1 MIAHQRLPR
10 RIHCVGIGGGG
21 LSALAGLLAERGHE
35 VSGSDTSDAFAVD
48 DLTRRGIS
56 VSRGHDA
63 GHLGAAELL
72 IRSAAVPDSNPE
84 VEAARARDVPVIKY
98 SEALGRLMA
107 GRRGVAVA
115 GTHGKTTTTA
125 LVAHLLRACG
135 TDPAWIVGGRPLSL
149 PAAAGWGQGRAV
161 VAEACEFDLSFLNLE
176 YEVALVTGVAPDHLD
191 CFGTPEAVRAAFC
204 RFAERLP
211 PGGTLVLGADAP
223 GDLPLAL
230 HPDVRVWHVQ
240 DHLHLDR
247 VQEDSS
253 GFRGWV
259 EGGAWGRG
267 EFRLPLLGRHNLDN
281 LRAALLSVL
290 ALDVPLWF
298 VLPHVASFTGVARRL
313 QDLGEIP
320 LPGEAEGAVVRLID
334 DFAHHPDALRATAA
348 ALRARFP
355 RRRLVG
361 VFQPHQVSRTE
372 DFMDGFEDSLGG
384 FDVLGLCD
392 IFVARD
398 THPERAEG
406 VCASLAERLGERAVR
421 LGPADGTDDGVL
433 GLLQP
438 GDVCAVMGA
447 GDIDGLAGRLAR
459 AARRPRVG

>member
-1 MIAHQRLPR
+1 VIFYQGLPR

-35 VSGSDTSDAFAVD
+35 VSGSDSSEAFAAE
-48 DLTRRGIS
+48 DLARRGIA
-56 VSRGHDA
+56 VRRGHA
-63 GHLGAAELL
+63 AVHLGGAELL

-84 VEAARARDVPVIKY
+84 VAAARARAVPVIKY
-98 SEALGRLMA
+98 SEALGRLMV

-115 GTHGKTTTTA
+115 GTHGKSTTTA
-125 LVAHLLRACG
+125 LVAHLLRASG
-135 TDPAWIVGGRPLSL
+135 ADPAWIVGARPLSL
-149 PAAAGWGQGRAV
+149 PAAAGWGEGRAV
-161 VAEACEFDLSFLNLE
+161 VAEACEYDLSFLNLQ
-176 YEVALVTGVAPDHLD
+176 YEVALVTGVSPDHLD
-191 CFGTPEAVRAAFC
+191 CFGTAEAVRAAFC

-230 HPDVRVWHVQ
+230 HPSVRVWHVQ

-247 VQEDSS
+247 IQEDEC

-281 LRAALLSVL
+281 LRAALLAVV

-313 QDLGEIP
+313 QDLGEQP
-320 LPGEAEGAVVRLID
+320 LLGELEGQSLRLID
-334 DFAHHPDALRATAA
+334 DFAHHPEALRATAA

-361 VFQPHQVSRTE
+361 LFQPHQVSRTE
-372 DFMDGFEDSLGG
+372 DFLEGFVQSLAG

-392 IFVARD
+392 IFIARD
-398 THPERAEG
+398 SHPERAEA
-406 VCASLAERLGERAVR
+406 VCAALAEALGQRCVR
-421 LGPADGTDDGVL
+421 LGGAPSADERAQA
-433 GLLQP
+433 LLLP
-438 GDVCAVMGA
+438 GDVCVIMGA